1 MQTSAPDLF
10 THDSLPDSSHFRS
23 WILFGQS
30 PLSKLGLAPLTLQ
43 FITPAVPGPSS
54 STVSAQQ
61 TDPRCPRRTTPW
73 PTRRVCASCAPTPA
87 STHAAAATLPNAHT
101 NAVTAIIGRAHL
113 PGYQSIAMD
122 SALDRKLPDILLLV
136 HRDLFR
142 IDGSKLSQSILPL
155 VQQPG
160 MKHKE
165 WKGPVVGFVK
175 PKRDVT
181 MTDFHHIVVYLR
193 SYSYRITTD
202 VKGVRINCLGD
213 LKCHGRRRFE
223 PVDVPLTH
231 PIFSSHDTSDIA
243 DRLEIPIL
251 TRREPHSA
259 AWKHAKD
266 LATFGGLPPGYNLPA
281 SSLHLSTSNNKASGR
296 SWGKVPS
303 SWMGGIG
310 SVLVVRRDK
319 MPLHRLHVD
328 ALTSFCTFNM
338 ESLMGYALY
347 SKPEEKPMSRDFALQ
362 HASPPMFC
370 LHWRNFIK
378 LYNSMP
384 NEAIRHEKKP
394 NGLPLLWPPY
404 EDPVETMREM
414 EEMIERLSSS

>member
-1 MQTSAPDLF
+1 MAD
-10 THDSLPDSSHFRS
+10 
-23 WILFGQS
+23 
-30 PLSKLGLAPLTLQ
+30 
-43 FITPAVPGPSS
+43 PSS
-54 STVSAQQ
+54 LCLVCPNPGKHTCSRCYSTKYCSPKCQKAAWPVHKVLCKAYS
-61 TDPRCPRRTTPW
+61 TFDFTTRPSSDHSLSIFFPQDEPKPELMW
-73 PTRRVCASCAPTPA
+73 
-87 STHAAAATLPNAHT
+87 LPCNNQDADAHT

-223 PVDVPLTH
+223 PVDVPLTP

-266 LATFGGLPPGYNLPA
+266 LAPFGGLPPGYNLPA
-281 SSLHLSTSNNKASGR
+281 SSLHLSTSDNKASGR

-310 SVLVVRRDK
+310 SVLVVRRNK

-384 NEAIRHEKKP
+384 NEAIRHDKKP